1 MPEIRN
7 MPNLKYLNKI
17 NSPKD
22 IKSFD
27 IKTLRELCAELRS
40 VMINTISKTGGHL
53 ASNLGVVELT
63 VALHRVF
70 DTPHDQFVWDVGH
83 QCYAHKLL
91 TGRASRFHSLRK
103 DGGLSGFPSPKE
115 SEHDSFMVGH
125 SSTSISAANGLAKAK
140 SLLGKGGTVVAI
152 IGDGALTGGLAYE
165 GLSNAGRSKDRLIV
179 VLNDNG
185 MSISRNVGFIA
196 RHLAALRARPRYVR
210 AKMMFSNLLSSIPVI
225 GPPIRNG
232 LFYIK
237 TEIKKLIYSRSS
249 FFEEMGFNYI
259 GPLDGHNLE
268 DLIHGLQAAKKLD
281 RPVLLHVATIKGKGC
296 EFAEK
301 NPDIYH
307 GVSNF
312 DTETGDRLPDPET
325 FSSVF
330 GREIC
335 KLAAEDER
343 ICAITAA
350 MKSGTG
356 LVEFGKRFP
365 KRCFDVGIAEG
376 HAVTFSAGLARNEAI
391 PVFAVYSTFLQRSYD
406 QILNDAAIA
415 GEHIVLAVDR
425 AGVVGEDG
433 ETHQGIFDAAFLN
446 TIPNATVYSPS
457 CFEELRINLRQA
469 IYDVSGVAAVRYPRG
484 SEPDGLKY
492 YQPDYKDYTLF
503 RQDGS
508 EILLVTYGRIFANV
522 RKAANILKGMGI
534 PVSVLKLTR
543 IKPIDSECATLA
555 ADFQSIY
562 FFEEGI
568 RWGGIGESFG
578 SMLIENGFS
587 GRFKLTAIQDFIPTC
602 SVQTGLRSV
611 GLDTDS
617 IVRLISKDCGS
628 AGMEGPW
635 VRTV

>member
-1 MPEIRN
+1 MPESSN
-7 MPNLKYLNKI
+7 NLRKTFYLDKI
-17 NSPKD
+17 KSPQD

-27 IKTLRELCAELRS
+27 IKMLKELCEEIRS
-40 VMINTISKTGGHL
+40 VMIQTISKTGGHL

-63 VALHRVF
+63 VALHKVF
-70 DTPHDQFVWDVGH
+70 DTPYDQFVWDVGH
-83 QCYAHKLL
+83 QCYPHKLL
-91 TGRASRFHSLRK
+91 TGRASKFDTLRQE
-103 DGGLSGFPSPKE
+103 GGISGFPSPKE
-115 SEHDSFMVGH
+115 SEHDSFIVGH

-140 SLLGKGGTVVAI
+140 SLLKKGGTVVAI

-185 MSISRNVGFIA
+185 MSINRNVGFVA
-196 RHLAALRARPRYVR
+196 RHLATLRARPRYVR
-210 AKMMFSNLLSSIPVI
+210 AKMKFSNMLASIPVI
-225 GPPIRNG
+225 GTPLRNK
-232 LFYIK
+232 LLHVK
-237 TEIKKLIYSRSS
+237 TEIKKLMYSRSS

-259 GPLDGHNLE
+259 GPLDGHDLE

-296 EFAEK
+296 DFAEK
-301 NPDIYH
+301 NPDVYH

-312 DTETGDRLPDPET
+312 DTDTGERTPEKES

-330 GREIC
+330 SREIC
-335 KLAAEDER
+335 ELAAQDER

-350 MKSGTG
+350 MQVGTG
-356 LVEFGKRFP
+356 LVEFNKLYP
-365 KRCFDVGIAEG
+365 KRCFDVGIAES
-376 HAVTFSAGLARNEAI
+376 HAVTFSAGLAHNEAI

-415 GEHIVLAVDR
+415 GEHIVLAIDR
-425 AGVVGEDG
+425 AGIVGEDG
-433 ETHQGIFDAAFLN
+433 ETHQGLFDAAFLN
-446 TIPNATVYSPS
+446 TIPNTTIYSPS

-484 SEPDGLKY
+484 GELEGLEFY
-492 YQPDYKDYTLF
+492 HPDYKDYTLF
-503 RQDGS
+503 EQDNS

-522 RKAANILKGMGI
+522 YKAAARLREMGI
-534 PVSVLKLTR
+534 PVSILKLTR
-543 IKPIDSECATLA
+543 IRPIDKECIELA
-555 ADFQSIY
+555 CKYKNIF

-578 SMLIENGFS
+578 LMLMENGFS
-587 GRFKLTAIQDFIPTC
+587 GAFKLKAIENFVPVCNVKTA
-602 SVQTGLRSV
+602 LKNV

-617 IVRLISKDCGS
+617 IVELVQANGVTER
-628 AGMEGPW
+628 E
-635 VRTV
+635 